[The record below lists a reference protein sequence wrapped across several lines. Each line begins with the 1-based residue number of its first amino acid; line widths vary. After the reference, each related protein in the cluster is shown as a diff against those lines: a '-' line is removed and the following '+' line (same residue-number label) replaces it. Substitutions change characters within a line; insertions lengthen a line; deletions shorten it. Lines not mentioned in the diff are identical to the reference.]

1 MKKLLFI
8 ALTLMTFASCSK
20 SDSGGS
26 NSTPAP
32 TVSFT
37 YTRSSTSA
45 PSNVSFTST
54 TTNATTYSWNF
65 GDGTTSN
72 VANPTHTYTSNGDF
86 SVTLT
91 VTGAGGSAN
100 ATNIVNLTAPAIVY
114 TKVSVT
120 QLTIIDFP
128 ETKSDGSNWDGS
140 LQGTFPDVYFQI
152 TKSGTTTSLYN
163 LPVAN
168 RIENLRKVDLP
179 KSWSKTDG
187 TPFFILND
195 LTQAIDVDL
204 YNYNSTSTDDY
215 MGSTSFNF
223 TNYTTGSNKYPTTV
237 TTTKNLSPNR
247 NVTIKLDLIWIP

>member
-1 MKKLLFI
+1 MRKTLFAALAILLI
-8 ALTLMTFASCSK
+8 GACSK
-20 SDSGGS
+20 KD
-26 NSTPAP
+26 STPATPVP

-37 YTRSSTSA
+37 YTKSSSSS
-45 PSNVSFTST
+45 PSTVTFTST
-54 TTNATTYSWNF
+54 ATNTTSYAWDF
-65 GDGTTSN
+65 GDGTTSAA
-72 VANPTHTYTSNGDF
+72 ANPSHTYNSNGDYNV
-86 SVTLT
+86 SVT
-91 VTGAGGSAN
+91 VTGAGGTAT
-100 ATNIVNLTAPAIVY
+100 ATNTVSLIAPAIVY

-120 QLTIIDFP
+120 KTTIIDFP

-140 LQGTFPDVYFQI
+140 LQGTFPDVYFKI
-152 TKSGTTTSLYN
+152 TNSGTTTELYSL
-163 LPVAN
+163 PTAN

-204 YNYNSTSTDDY
+204 YNYNSTSADDY